1 MLQMNF
7 LLGGSAAQQLPC
19 MSPGAEV
26 DTFDRAPAPTELSDV
41 VRGWFLHW
49 LWRLLA
55 IGPKLA
61 ISCEIRM
68 KLRGFPDGP
77 VAKTTKTQQSQI
89 YNYFFK

>member
-1 MLQMNF
+1 MAVGGFTYVSQQMLQMNF

-19 MSPGAEV
+19 MSRGAEV

-68 KLRGFPDGP
+68 AVRGLY
-77 VAKTTKTQQSQI
+77 VKSYWCAE
-89 YNYFFK
+89 